1 MIHSLILINRQ
12 GKVRLVK
19 YYESFPMQDRSKM
32 VREVNKIKKP
42 NKKPIKTKRSL

>member
-12 GKVRLVK
+12 GKLRLVK

-32 VREVNKIKKP
+32 VREVKK
-42 NKKPIKTKRSL
+42 

>member
-19 YYESFPMQDRSKM
+19 WYENFPMNARTKM
-32 VREVNKIKKP
+32 VREVRKA
-42 NKKPIKTKRSL
+42 